1 VENPGTGLDLA
12 LDLRGTAFQLRVWEA
27 LRAIPAGQTDTYTGI
42 AARIGRPRS
51 VRAVAAAC
59 AANPAA
65 IAIPCHRVVRIGGG
79 LAGYRW
85 GIERKRTLL
94 EREHAL
100 PAGQKAA

>member
-1 VENPGTGLDLA
+1 
-12 LDLRGTAFQLRVWEA
+12 
-27 LRAIPAGQTDTYTGI
+27 
-42 AARIGRPRS
+42 
-51 VRAVAAAC
+51 
-59 AANPAA
+59 
-65 IAIPCHRVVRIGGG
+65 VRIGGG